1 MHWEPRV
8 PPERVRTIA
17 IIGAGTIGAG
27 WAAHFLSRGYNVL
40 VWDPDG
46 ETQDRVDSI
55 VRLAWPALAAMGL
68 SEGARPDRFH
78 VEQSLSEAIQ
88 QADFIQESAPENL
101 ELKRGLLAEIDR
113 ESSPGVV
120 IASSTSGFLPSEIAL
135 NARRPERI
143 LVGHPYNPAYLIP
156 LVEIAASPVTSEVAV
171 RWTEKFYHLAGKRPL
186 VLRKEIPGFVANR
199 LREALWREA
208 LHMIV
213 QGEATVEEIDAAITD
228 GPGVRWAVLG
238 ECMIA
243 HLAGG
248 PQGIAHLLDHF
259 EEQWNSPW
267 TRLSPPPLTGELQ
280 RALIEGCQ
288 SAVKTSSFDDMIVRR
303 DKALV
308 EILKIKNQLGI

>member
-1 MHWEPRV
+1 MPWEPNL
-8 PPERVRTIA
+8 PPENVGTVA

-27 WAAHFLSRGYNVL
+27 WAAHFLSRGHNVL
-40 VWDPDG
+40 VWDPDAG
-46 ETQDRVDSI
+46 TQERVERI
-55 VRLAWPALAAMGL
+55 VRLAWPALIAMGL
-68 SEGARPDRFH
+68 PEWARPDRFY
-78 VEQSLSEAIQ
+78 VGQTLSEVIPR
-88 QADFIQESAPENL
+88 ADFIQESAPERL
-101 ELKRGLLAEIDR
+101 ELKRALLAEIDR

-135 NARRPERI
+135 GARHPERI

-156 LVEIAASPVTSEVAV
+156 LVEVAASPATSEVAI
-171 RWTEKFYHLAGKRPL
+171 RWVEKFYLLAGKKPL
-186 VLRKEIPGFVANR
+186 VLKRENPGFVANR

-208 LHMIV
+208 LHMIAH
-213 QGEATVEEIDAAITD
+213 GEATVEEIDSATTN

-267 TRLSPPPLTGELQ
+267 TRLAPPVLDEELR
-280 RALIEGCQ
+280 RALIEGCR
-288 SAVKTSSFDDMIVRR
+288 SAAKTSSFDDMIVRR

-308 EILKIKNQLGI
+308 EILKIKNRLGI